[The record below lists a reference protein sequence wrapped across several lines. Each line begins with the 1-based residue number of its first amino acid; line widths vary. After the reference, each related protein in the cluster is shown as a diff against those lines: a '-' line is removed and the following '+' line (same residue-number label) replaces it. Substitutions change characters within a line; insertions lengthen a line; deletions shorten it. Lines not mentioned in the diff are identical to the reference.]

1 MEKIWSE
8 ESFCDM
14 ESSFCGSP
22 EALTPAAK
30 HVTIMAKV
38 INDFWKSL
46 PGLYADMVNSQIVVN
61 VAKIF
66 IFFD

>member
-46 PGLYADMVNSQIVVN
+46 PGLYADMVNS
-61 VAKIF
+61 
-66 IFFD
+66 